1 VSSRSDEALLLA
13 ARRDADA
20 FAELYRRHARPLA
33 GFLFDPARGD
43 AVGWLYGIARHQL
56 GRRARH
62 GSVEERARR
71 RLGMERLELTDSDLR
86 AIEAC
91 DDATVALQSLP
102 PEQRDAI
109 TARVIAEQDYAAIAD
124 AAGGRARRSPAAGG
138 SSTHSAQPAA
148 QPGDALAPVVP
159 ARTTVAILNGSRK
172 PGLARDAATTLERHG
187 WRIGTVTNAPGSRL
201 DSSCVDFT
209 PGHSQAASIIATQ
222 LGISTIIPPNP
233 EYLAAAGPGADVIV
247 VLGTTRAGP

>member
-1 VSSRSDEALLLA
+1 
-13 ARRDADA
+13 
-20 FAELYRRHARPLA
+20 
-33 GFLFDPARGD
+33 
-43 AVGWLYGIARHQL
+43 
-56 GRRARH
+56 
-62 GSVEERARR
+62 
-71 RLGMERLELTDSDLR
+71 
-86 AIEAC
+86 
-91 DDATVALQSLP
+91 
-102 PEQRDAI
+102 
-109 TARVIAEQDYAAIAD
+109 
-124 AAGGRARRSPAAGG
+124 
-138 SSTHSAQPAA
+138 
-148 QPGDALAPVVP
+148 VVP

-233 EYLAAAGPGADVIV
+233 EYLAAAGPDADVIV

>member
-1 VSSRSDEALLLA
+1 MTVFDRLEAQLL
-13 ARRDADA
+13 DAHADRNHRALPRPTPRQLVA
-20 FAELYRRHARPLA
+20 FAAAAAAVVAIVVA
-33 GFLFDPARGD
+33 GL
-43 AVGWLYGIARHQL
+43 
-56 GRRARH
+56 
-62 GSVEERARR
+62 
-71 RLGMERLELTDSDLR
+71 
-86 AIEAC
+86 
-91 DDATVALQSLP
+91 
-102 PEQRDAI
+102 
-109 TARVIAEQDYAAIAD
+109 
-124 AAGGRARRSPAAGG
+124 AGG

-222 LGISTIIPPNP
+222 LGISTIIPPIP
-233 EYLAAAGPGADVIV
+233 EYLAAAGPDADVIV

>member
-1 VSSRSDEALLLA
+1 MTVFDRLEAQLLDAHAHRNRRALPRPA
-13 ARRDADA
+13 ARHVLA
-20 FAELYRRHARPLA
+20 FAATA
-33 GFLFDPARGD
+33 A
-43 AVGWLYGIARHQL
+43 AV
-56 GRRARH
+56 
-62 GSVEERARR
+62 
-71 RLGMERLELTDSDLR
+71 
-86 AIEAC
+86 
-91 DDATVALQSLP
+91 VAL
-102 PEQRDAI
+102 
-109 TARVIAEQDYAAIAD
+109 VV
-124 AAGGRARRSPAAGG
+124 AGLSGG
-138 SSTHSAQPAA
+138 SSAPTRPAA
-148 QPGDALAPVVP
+148 QPGDAVVPVVP

-233 EYLAAAGPGADVIV
+233 EYLAAAGPDADVIV